1 MTGLLRTTIFFF
13 LPIFAA
19 LLCYEIWVATRPTPD
34 ELRQEFLEKHA
45 TAVESV
51 KAVTEKLLADGTTG
65 RVPMPAEVSDQKV
78 ILADVTVAS
87 ESILTLVDPQ
97 LIAASSW
104 TMVPSSTEGKT
115 YDDRY
120 RFTIQAIEKSDSD
133 PKVTS
138 HEPFE
143 VIFAEETIYLP
154 DGNPAHLNLYI
165 QPSPLAK

>member
-19 LLCYEIWVATRPTPD
+19 LLCYEIWVASRPTPD
-34 ELRQEFLEKHA
+34 ELRQEFLEAHA
-45 TAVESV
+45 TAVDSV

-65 RVPMPAEVSDQKV
+65 RVP
-78 ILADVTVAS
+78 
-87 ESILTLVDPQ
+87 
-97 LIAASSW
+97 

-120 RFTIQAIEKSDSD
+120 RFTIQAIEKSDPD
-133 PKVTS
+133 QEVNS
-138 HEPFE
+138 HKPFE

-165 QPSPLAK
+165 QPSSLAK